1 MLYNNVCMETY
12 RHTHTRSRTR
22 RAITETWNAGGQLS
36 FESARSF
43 TKKNQTTLNR
53 QILYFDIYQ
62 SDMIIHLLQQQ

>member
-1 MLYNNVCMETY
+1 MCVWKHTD
-12 RHTHTRSRTR
+12 THTRSRTR

-43 TKKNQTTLNR
+43 TKKKHQTTLNR